1 MNSTWKIAEQFS
13 HTGQVQEVREYGNG
27 NINDTYL
34 VTTRNPNSEQF
45 ILQRINTHV
54 FTQPH
59 LIIQNLRTY
68 ADHVDQKLDIEN
80 NGTRRWDVPHIR
92 ATRQG
97 QDYYIDEQDAF
108 WRAISFVNHS
118 RSYDTVQSANHA
130 SEAGYAL
137 GRFQSLVSDLS
148 TEKMYDTLVGF
159 HIMPHYLR
167 QYDQITARGSQ
178 GSDSP
183 EARYCHRMIAER
195 RDWANILEDAKETG
209 RLPLRTIHGDPKINN
224 IMISDKT
231 GQAVSVIDLD
241 TVKPGLV
248 HYDIGDC
255 LRSSCNP
262 LGEDTTHFDEVHF
275 ETDLARSILEGY
287 LSVANE
293 FLTESDYL
301 YMFDAIRLLTFEL
314 GVRFFQDYLAG
325 NVYFKVKHPEHSLE
339 RAVVQFKLTESIEA
353 QETSIGKIIADFK
366 PILV

>member
-1 MNSTWKIAEQFS
+1 MNSIRKIAEQFTKS
-13 HTGQVQEVREYGNG
+13 GAVDAFQEHGNG

-34 VTTRNPNSEQF
+34 VTPTPKGGAPF

-54 FTQPH
+54 FTRPE

-68 ADHVDQKLDIEN
+68 ASHVDRKLSFEN
-80 NGTRRWDVPHIR
+80 NGHRRWDVPHIQ
-92 ATRQG
+92 ATRDG
-97 QDYYIDEQDAF
+97 QDYYVDTKGSF

-118 RSYDTVQSANHA
+118 RAYETVQSANHA
-130 SEAGYAL
+130 REAGYAL
-137 GRFQSLVSDLS
+137 GRFHGLVSDLS
-148 TEKMYDTLVGF
+148 TEKMHDTLVGF
-159 HIMPHYLR
+159 HIMPYYLR
-167 QYDQITARGSQ
+167 QYDEVMARGPQ
-178 GSDSP
+178 GIDSP
-183 EARYCHRMIAER
+183 EVRYCHRMIAER
-195 RDWANILEDAKETG
+195 RDWAGVLEDAKESS

-224 IMISDKT
+224 IMISDDT

-262 LGEDTTHFDEVHF
+262 LGEDTTDFEAVHF
-275 ETDLARSILEGY
+275 ETDLARAILEGY

-293 FLTESDYL
+293 FLTENDYA
-301 YMFDAIRLLTFEL
+301 YIFDAIRLLTFEL

-325 NVYFKVKHPEHSLE
+325 NVYFKVRHLEHSLE

-353 QETSIGKIIADFK
+353 QEASIRQIIADFK

>member
-1 MNSTWKIAEQFS
+1 MKPIRKIAEQFS
-13 HTGQVQEVREYGNG
+13 KSGTVATVQEHGNG

-34 VTTRNPNSEQF
+34 VTLHLNDGDPF

-54 FTQPH
+54 FTQPQ

-68 ADHVDQKLDIEN
+68 TAHVDQKLGGEN
-80 NGTRRWDVPHIR
+80 NGHRRWDVPHIQASR
-92 ATRQG
+92 TG
-97 QDYYIDEQDAF
+97 QDYYIDPEGSF

-118 RSYDTVQSANHA
+118 RAYETVQSANHA
-130 SEAGYAL
+130 REAGYAL

-148 TEKMYDTLVGF
+148 TAKMHDTLVGF
-159 HIMPHYLR
+159 HIVPHYLQ
-167 QYDQITARGSQ
+167 QYDEVMARGPQ
-178 GSDSP
+178 GIDSP
-183 EARYCHRMIAER
+183 EVRYCHRMIANR
-195 RDWANILEDAKETG
+195 RDWGSILEDAKATG
-209 RLPLRTIHGDPKINN
+209 KLPLRTIHGDPKINN
-224 IMISDKT
+224 IMISDET

-262 LGEDTTHFDEVHF
+262 LGEDTTDFAAVHF
-275 ETDLARSILEGY
+275 ETDLARAILEGY

-293 FLTESDYL
+293 FLTENDYAFM
-301 YMFDAIRLLTFEL
+301 YDAIRLLTFEL

-325 NVYFKVKHPEHSLE
+325 NLYFKVKHPEHSLE

-353 QETSIGKIIADFK
+353 QEPAIRQIIADFK

>member
-1 MNSTWKIAEQFS
+1 MNSIWKVAKQFS
-13 HTGQVQEVREYGNG
+13 PDQQIADLSEHGNG

-34 VTTRNPNSEQF
+34 VTVDYQNQDQF

-54 FTQPH
+54 FTRPK
-59 LIIQNLRTY
+59 LIIENLRQY
-68 ADHVDQKLDIEN
+68 AGHVDQKLAK
-80 NGTRRWDVPHIR
+80 NGNGLRRWDVPHIR
-92 ATRQG
+92 PTQAG
-97 QDYYIDEQDAF
+97 EDFVIDEQDSF
-108 WRAISFVNHS
+108 WRAITFVNHS

-130 SEAGYAL
+130 RETGYAL
-137 GRFQSLVSDLS
+137 GRFHNLVSDLS
-148 TEKMYDTLVGF
+148 TVKMHDTLVGF

-167 QYDQITARGSQ
+167 QYDEALARGPQ
-178 GSDSP
+178 GIDSP
-183 EARYCHRMIAER
+183 EVRYCHHMIAER
-195 RDWANILEDAKETG
+195 RDWASILEKAKESG

-224 IMISDKT
+224 IMISDET

-262 LGEDTTHFDEVHF
+262 LGEDTTDFDNVRF
-275 ETDLARSILEGY
+275 ETDLARAILEGY

-293 FLTESDYL
+293 FLTENDYIYL
-301 YMFDAIRLLTFEL
+301 YDAIRLLTFEL

-325 NVYFKVKHPEHSLE
+325 NVYFKVKRPEHSLE

-353 QETSIGKIIADFK
+353 QENVIRKIIADFK
-366 PILV
+366 PVLV